1 MHSENTESQ
10 PRQRSK
16 DTTHFEKSNRGSQ
29 IIRLPFNEEN
39 YEALVADNVAYKEYV
54 KGFVEQFPELFPE
67 GMEKGFRLDDIRLS
81 KRLNMPY
88 RRIVLKKKIYNTT
101 VFCDAILDIKDR

>member
-10 PRQRSK
+10 PRQLRK

-39 YEALVADNVAYKEYV
+39 YEALVADK
-54 KGFVEQFPELFPE
+54 
-67 GMEKGFRLDDIRLS
+67 
-81 KRLNMPY
+81 
-88 RRIVLKKKIYNTT
+88 
-101 VFCDAILDIKDR
+101 